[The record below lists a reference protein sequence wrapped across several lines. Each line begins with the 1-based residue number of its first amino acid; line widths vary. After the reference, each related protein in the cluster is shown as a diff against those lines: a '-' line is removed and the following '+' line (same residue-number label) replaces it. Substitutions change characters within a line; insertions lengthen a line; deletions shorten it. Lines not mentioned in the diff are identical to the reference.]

1 MQAEYYQNCT
11 KDLIFS
17 ALLRQVSV
25 VTAYARVGFLFFRF
39 INLLIFKQVDTLS
52 FKTISA
58 NKATVNKEWVI
69 VDAEGQTLGRLC
81 AKVAKLLRG
90 KYKPNFT
97 PHVDCGDNV
106 IIINADKVVLT
117 GNKWNDRIYLRYTG
131 YPGGQIEY
139 TPADLLKKGGDR
151 LFRKVVKGMLPKNR
165 LGAKLLNNMYV
176 YEGTEHK
183 HEAQQP
189 KLIDINSY
197 K

>member
-1 MQAEYYQNCT
+1 M
-11 KDLIFS
+11 
-17 ALLRQVSV
+17 
-25 VTAYARVGFLFFRF
+25 
-39 INLLIFKQVDTLS
+39 DTLS

-106 IIINADKVVLT
+106 IIINADKIV
-117 GNKWNDRIYLRYTG
+117 RIYLRYTG
-131 YPGGQIEY
+131 YPGGQIAY
-139 TPADLLKKGGDR
+139 TPADLQAKGDDR

-165 LGAKLLNNMYV
+165 LGAKLLNNLYV
-176 YEGTEHK
+176 YAGTEHK